1 MIKGLYN
8 MTESEEKFASEIK
21 AYLDNRVEETDTGLL
36 GTRTDLTLKQRVKQG
51 AMLLLRFAPARYK
64 FRAQQCIEAPLPYRV
79 KEMNEALEKVYREVT
94 KFGSLDKMVAAKAEM
109 VAKAKTAVNKLE
121 HGLDPN
127 DPSPIQTVSDNDTP
141 VIGNVN
147 KGVAKQGGKR
157 ADHDQLPRRIQAL
170 YEDNLNVLQAQRAA
184 HEKAKIL
191 VAQVEKMIE
200 RDAPICDIEEAC
212 NAIEATTKEIMDRNV
227 QRMYNWRMYDEF
239 DPTDKSQNEENH
251 SVVVPLA
258 DQTNEALFKY
268 LRKGSERLVKF
279 YNVPDKK
286 QFYEEAKEGIKLR
299 LEEMKRRGLKLPAD
313 SVIVKRLREAEYFSE

>member
-1 MIKGLYN
+1 
-8 MTESEEKFASEIK
+8 MTESENKFANEI
-21 AYLDNRVEETDTGLL
+21 ATYLQDRIDPNDPRLM
-36 GTRTDLTLKQRVKQG
+36 GTRTDADLKARVKV
-51 AMLLLRFAPARYK
+51 ASLLLVRFAPGRY
-64 FRAQQCIEAPLPYRV
+64 RYLAQQIAEAPLPFRI
-79 KEMNEALEKVYREVT
+79 KELNTTLEKVYREVT
-94 KFGSLDKMVAAKAEM
+94 RYGSVEKMAAKKTEM
-109 VAKAKTAVNKLE
+109 VEKAKVAVNMLE
-121 HGLDPN
+121 HGLDPT
-127 DPSPIQTVSDNDTP
+127 DPSPIQTVT
-141 VIGNVN
+141 
-147 KGVAKQGGKR
+147 VAKQGGKR

-212 NAIEATTKEIMDRNV
+212 NAIETTTKEIMDRNA
-227 QRMYNWRMYDEF
+227 QRMYNWRMYDSF
-239 DPTDKSQNEENH
+239 DAADESQNEENH
-251 SVVVPLA
+251 SVVVPLTE
-258 DQTNEALFKY
+258 QSNEALLKY
-268 LRKGSERLVKF
+268 LRKGSERLLKF